1 MSIRI
6 RDLQVELVPVSA
18 LTAYAGNAHT
28 HSKIQLRQIAESIT
42 VFGRANPMLADARG
56 VVIAGH
62 RRLEGAKLLG
72 IWDPRLLAL
81 ELRGLLEMEPDFFEM
96 GCLRP
101 FGEPK
106 NA

>member
-56 VVIAGH
+56 VVIAEAA
-62 RRLEGAKLLG
+62 RDLG
-72 IWDPRLLAL
+72 SATAGP
-81 ELRGLLEMEPDFFEM
+81 
-96 GCLRP
+96 
-101 FGEPK
+101 
-106 NA
+106 

>member
-1 MSIRI
+1 LS
-6 RDLQVELVPVSA
+6 LP
-18 LTAYAGNAHT
+18 
-28 HSKIQLRQIAESIT
+28 
-42 VFGRANPMLADARG
+42 
-56 VVIAGH
+56 
-62 RRLEGAKLLG
+62 KLLG